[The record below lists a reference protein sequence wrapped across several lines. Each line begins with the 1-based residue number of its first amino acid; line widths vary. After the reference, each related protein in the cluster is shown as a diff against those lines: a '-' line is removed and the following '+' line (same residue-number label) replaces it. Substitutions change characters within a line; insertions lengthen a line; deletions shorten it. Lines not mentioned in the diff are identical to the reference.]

1 MKGYFLFL
9 SVFYFSLFG
18 SSQIGNAPDCVDALG
33 NFICED
39 ADFQLTANGQGVEE
53 LLGNNI
59 SNPQTNPA
67 SGNAGCILGQG
78 ETNST
83 WMIITIANSGELQFS
98 FGAAGSS

>member
-1 MKGYFLFL
+1 MKGLLQFLLFSVL
-9 SVFYFSLFG
+9 SL
-18 SSQIGNAPDCVDALG
+18 SSYAQIGNAPDCVDALG

-39 ADFQLTANGQGVEE
+39 ADFQLTANGEGIEE
-53 LLGNNI
+53 LLGNNV

-83 WMIITIANSGELQFS
+83 WMIITIANSG
-98 FGAAGSS
+98 